1 MKRQPVWIN
10 YYLALKRKGC
20 CNTMH
25 INDIYSIRIRL
36 PLMFIVMM
44 LFPTILVSVIFSRIE
59 LEGGRERILNQLES
73 VVTLKKAAINVWVRS
88 LKADLAGALAS
99 ENTTWHATVVLSES
113 PSMEL
118 LFDTSYSK
126 IELSFRKLLEQTRRF
141 KTLLLINLKGEVLF
155 STLPELG
162 DMMYN
167 DQEFFR
173 QGQQAFFISPTF
185 HLLSSDEWSLV
196 AAHPVFDDKDQLVG
210 IVTGIATMDR
220 LNEIMRE
227 RAGLGKTGETYL
239 IDRDYTLLTESR
251 FRQDKHIS
259 VETEGTHT
267 ALAQG
272 DDGFGMYND
281 YRGQPVVEV
290 YHHLPDLRGVLLAK
304 QDQSEAFQPTYTA
317 LRFMLIIT
325 VVAAGIG
332 VVLGSVVTHH
342 ITVPLSEL
350 AHTAEQISA
359 GNWDVTTTIVRSDEI
374 GNLAKAFNIMTAT
387 VKESFHKIQTQNI
400 ELTEAHKGLEAAN
413 VKLEDYAATL
423 EQKVAERTEKL
434 NESLQQLARQ
444 HSQLKIAK
452 EAAEAANRAKS
463 VFLANMSHELRTP
476 LHGIL
481 GFAQRLEQDAALTET
496 QQQNVDVISRN
507 GEHLLMLL
515 NDILDF
521 TKIETNILE
530 LHPEQ
535 FALPSMLRQLADMTR
550 LNAEYNGLSFMY
562 DAPTALPQIVFGD
575 QKRLRQILVN
585 LLGNAVKYTEQG
597 SVTFKI
603 LDCRLQIAD
612 LAEEQS
618 QISNLKFKISDTG
631 IGIPPEQLEDI
642 FQPFQQ
648 ADSQR
653 LQEGSTGLGLA
664 ISQRLTVLMGSR
676 IHVNSVVGQGAT
688 FWFDLE
694 LPIIESS
701 LAQVSSVF
709 PVSEET
715 IPATEDLQRRA
726 VAKLPA
732 EWLVQIKQAATRADF
747 ILLSNVID
755 QIRQHEPAL
764 ADALAQLAEDF
775 EYDEILAYIQNAEKQ
790 SGDTHG

>member
-1 MKRQPVWIN
+1 
-10 YYLALKRKGC
+10 
-20 CNTMH
+20 MH
-25 INDIYSIRIRL
+25 IKDINSIRIRL

-44 LFPTILVSVIFSRIE
+44 LFPTILVSVIFSQIE

-73 VVTLKKAAINVWVRS
+73 VATLKKAAINVWVRS
-88 LKADLAGALAS
+88 LKADLVGAFAS

-118 LFDTSYSK
+118 LFDTSYGK
-126 IELSFRKLLEQTRRF
+126 IELSFRKLLEQTRRCRF

-155 STLPELG
+155 STMPELEG
-162 DMMYN
+162 MMYN

-185 HLLSSDEWSLV
+185 HLFSPGEWSLV
-196 AAHPVFDDKDQLVG
+196 AAQPVFDDKNQLVG
-210 IVTGIATMDR
+210 IVSGIATMER

-227 RAGLGKTGETYL
+227 RAGLGETGETYL
-239 IDRDYTLLTESR
+239 IDQDYTLLTESR
-251 FRQDKHIS
+251 FRQDKHIFI
-259 VETEGTHT
+259 ETEGTYT
-267 ALAQG
+267 ALARG
-272 DDGFGMYND
+272 GSGFGMYND
-281 YRGQPVVEV
+281 YRGQPVVEF
-290 YHHLPDLRGVLLAK
+290 YHHLPDFGVVLLAK

-317 LRFMLIIT
+317 LRLMLIIT
-325 VVAAGIG
+325 VVVAGIG

-350 AHTAEQISA
+350 AHTAERISA
-359 GNWDVTTTIVRSDEI
+359 GNWDVTTTIARNDEI

-387 VKESFHKIQTQNI
+387 VKESFHKIQTQNV

-423 EQKVAERTEKL
+423 EQRVAERTEEL
-434 NESLQQLARQ
+434 NKSLQQLAWQ

-481 GFAQRLEQDAALTET
+481 GFAQRLQQDAALTET
-496 QQQNVDVISRN
+496 QQQSVDIIYRN

-521 TKIETNILE
+521 TKIETNTLV

-535 FALPSMLRQLADMTR
+535 FALPSTLRQLADMAR
-550 LNAEYNGLSFMY
+550 LNAEHKGLSFMY
-562 DAPTALPQIVFGD
+562 DVPTVLPQIVFGD

-585 LLGNAVKYTEQG
+585 LLGNAVKYTEHG
-597 SVTFKI
+597 SVAFRVRWGNGEMGKWGDGEVGNTSPHPPTTPSPYLRFEI
-603 LDCRLQIAD
+603 
-612 LAEEQS
+612 E
-618 QISNLKFKISDTG
+618 DTG
-631 IGIPPEQLEDI
+631 IGIRPEQLEDI

-648 ADSQR
+648 ADPYR
-653 LQEGSTGLGLA
+653 LQEGGTGLGLA
-664 ISQRLTVLMGSR
+664 LSQRLAVLMGSGL
-676 IHVNSVVGQGAT
+676 HVNSVVGQGTT

-694 LPIIESS
+694 LPIVESS
-701 LAQVSSVF
+701 LAQVSSES

-715 IPATEDLQRRA
+715 IPATEDLLRRA
-726 VAKLPA
+726 VTKLPA
-732 EWLVQIKQAATRADF
+732 EWLAQMKQAATRADF

-764 ADALAQLAEDF
+764 ADALARLVEDF
-775 EYDEILAYIQNAEKQ
+775 KYDEILTLIQQTGKGE
-790 SGDTHG
+790 TV